1 MVRRENGSPVNPGTI
16 VRFTT
21 TLGTITETS
30 ATDAQ
35 GVARATLTSDGRIGT
50 AKVVASSGPVKTD
63 AIDVQ
68 IGLQAGTVSLSATPS
83 TVKETGGQIKL
94 IALLRD
100 ASGQPLAGALTNF
113 QTQIGTLASGGAFV
127 SSSSGGQAQD
137 TLNLSSADVSTLS
150 GDTFTVKVSVSGAS
164 GLVTD
169 TSTIGIQR
177 LPRASFTVLPDPAS
191 RSAVFT
197 DTSTGKPTNWAWDFG
212 DGATSAQQ
220 NPAHIYGAKGT
231 YIITLT
237 VSNAQGS
244 SSASRAL
251 NFTQ

>member
-1 MVRRENGSPVNPGTI
+1 MMRLRPLPLVLSLLVLPAAIVAGCGKATPVAPVGTTIQLTVSPTLITTTGSAQATAVVRRENGSPVNPGTI
-16 VRFTT
+16 VRFTA

-50 AKVVASSGPVKTD
+50 AKVVASSGPVTTD
-63 AIDVQ
+63 AIEVQ

-113 QTQIGTLASGGAFV
+113 PTQIGTLASGGAFV
-127 SSSSGGQAQD
+127 TSSSGGQAQD

-164 GLVTD
+164 D
-169 TSTIGIQR
+169 
-177 LPRASFTVLPDPAS
+177 
-191 RSAVFT
+191 
-197 DTSTGKPTNWAWDFG
+197 W
-212 DGATSAQQ
+212 
-220 NPAHIYGAKGT
+220 
-231 YIITLT
+231 
-237 VSNAQGS
+237 
-244 SSASRAL
+244 
-251 NFTQ
+251 